1 MTIWHRNKIIQKYE
15 IDPEEYLNV
24 YVVEQGD
31 LNFVPPNF
39 ENTTLEAGNSYGGL
53 QKAIETASHYENKSR
68 NIRILV
74 GEGIYEE
81 DLNFSNLDLSHIL
94 IQGTSLSGL
103 NDFDDWVQTK
113 AANATRPTKEEIT
126 NEYKTYIKGQV
137 KFYECDLPSIRNI
150 VLDGSTTL
158 GAHEFRNCVQSI
170 MSKLDLICLDN
181 YALENGVDKWSATLF
196 FDRSFLYITVFWIT
210 SGFLFQRFWGKRHN
224 SEKHSS
230 L

>member
-126 NEYKTYIKGQV
+126 NEYKTYIKR
-137 KFYECDLPSIRNI
+137 ENNI
-150 VLDGSTTL
+150 KGK
-158 GAHEFRNCVQSI
+158 GC
-170 MSKLDLICLDN
+170 
-181 YALENGVDKWSATLF
+181 F
-196 FDRSFLYITVFWIT
+196 F
-210 SGFLFQRFWGKRHN
+210 
-224 SEKHSS
+224 
-230 L
+230 